1 MLPAAANK
9 LGKKYGAQVG
19 RAEMSEG
26 FPGTGTHPTGNA
38 VEDALG
44 AIQDKMHIVHTTPD
58 HARAARGEALRKGFP
73 LFVAGGA
80 TTGALAAQDRLQ
92 SRAAAIGADDG
103 TERTD
108 GHTSLADPAEPT
120 SPAPGPPRRIRRI
133 SLRPIMPIRS
143 I

>member
-1 MLPAAANK
+1 MKGFYDKMLPAAANK

-44 AIQDKMHIVHTTPD
+44 AIQDKMHIVHTLPITP
-58 HARAARGEALRKGFP
+58 ALREQALRKGFP

-80 TTGALAAQDRLQ
+80 TTMGALAAQDRYNREQ
-92 SRAAAIGADDG
+92 QQ
-103 TERTD
+103 
-108 GHTSLADPAEPT
+108 
-120 SPAPGPPRRIRRI
+120 
-133 SLRPIMPIRS
+133 
-143 I
+143 